1 MRKMADGRIDR
12 LFKCYLNSVQII
24 TNLRDGVTSCRGVNA
39 LSISFESINRRI
51 DRAAASEEE
60 KRDAV

>member
-1 MRKMADGRIDR
+1 M
-12 LFKCYLNSVQII
+12 LFEQCTEIV